1 MPNLPVTVD
10 YDFYQAMSKAVSVEF
25 ADSYLS
31 GAELY
36 RGVLLPRTH
45 IAWERLKDSTA
56 AMGVINRHRVK
67 LKEPPYFTADAMT
80 QLQGRG
86 A

>member
-1 MPNLPVTVD
+1 MPKLPVTVD
-10 YDFYQAMSKAVSVEF
+10 YDFYAAMAAATSAEY

-36 RGVLLPRTH
+36 RGKLLPRTH

-56 AMGVINRHRVK
+56 AMGVIRKHGVTLR
-67 LKEPPYFTADAMT
+67 EPPYFTADRMD
-80 QLQGRG
+80 QLQGR
-86 A
+86 AA

>member
-10 YDFYQAMSKAVSVEF
+10 YDFHLAMAKAVTPEF

-45 IAWERLKDSTA
+45 IAWERLKDNAA
-56 AMGVINRHRVK
+56 AMGVIRKHGVK
-67 LKEPPYFTADAMT
+67 LKEPPYFTADTMT
-80 QLQGRG
+80 QLQGR
-86 A
+86 AA